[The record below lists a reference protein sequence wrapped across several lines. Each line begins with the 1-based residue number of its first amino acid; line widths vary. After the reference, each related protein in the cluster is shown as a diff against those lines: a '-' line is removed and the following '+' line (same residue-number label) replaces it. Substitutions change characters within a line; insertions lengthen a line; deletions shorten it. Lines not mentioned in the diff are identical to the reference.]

1 MNTASRGGDFKM
13 VFPKYQHGG
22 DIYGIQGIDLDF
34 SINLHPAGMPAQI
47 KEAIIANVDCYDVYP
62 DPYCRELA
70 TRVAELRQL
79 NPSWFC
85 FGNGAADL
93 IFRLFFA
100 LRPRR
105 LLTLAPTFSEYEE
118 AAAQVGSEI
127 VRFYLKPEDDFRL
140 GSEILAQI
148 TAGTDLVFLCNPNNP
163 NGLLTEPELMLEL
176 VRHCAAQGAVLAVD
190 ECFMPFTSGRSLQDQ
205 IAEFDNL
212 IIFRAFTKIFAMAGL
227 RLGYVM
233 CSNLELINRL
243 RLITQ
248 PWAVSTV
255 AQIAA
260 LAALQIP
267 DWIADTVA
275 LVAAERSRVAAALA
289 GLGLNVFPSD
299 ANYLLFSSETPLF
312 EPLLSRGI
320 LIRSCANYYGLD
332 ENYYRI
338 GLKSKNKNIYLLDQL
353 ADILQSNR

>member
-1 MNTASRGGDFKM
+1 MI
-13 VFPKYQHGG
+13 FPEYQHGG
-22 DIYGIQGIDLDF
+22 DIYGIQGVDLDF
-34 SINLHPAGMPAQI
+34 SVNLHPAGMPLPIQ
-47 KEAIIANVDCYDVYP
+47 EAIIANIDRYDVYP
-62 DPYCRELA
+62 DPYCRKLA
-70 TRVAELRQL
+70 IRVAELWQL
-79 NPSWFC
+79 DPSWLC

-93 IFRLFFA
+93 IFRLFFV

-105 LLTLAPTFSEYEE
+105 LLILAPTFSEYEE
-118 AAAQVGSEI
+118 AAVLVGCEI
-127 VRFYLKPEDDFRL
+127 VRFYLKPEEGFRL

-148 TAGTDLVFLCNPNNP
+148 TAETDLVFLCNPNNP
-163 NGLLTEPELMLEL
+163 NGLLAESELMLEII
-176 VRHCAAQGAVLAVD
+176 RHCAAQGTVLAVD

-260 LAALQIP
+260 LAALDIP
-267 DWIADTVA
+267 DWIEDTVA
-275 LVAAERSRVAAALA
+275 LVASERSRVASALSE
-289 GLGLNVFPSD
+289 LGLTVFPSD
-299 ANYLLFSSETPLF
+299 ANYLLFNSRTALL

-332 ENYYRI
+332 ESYYRI
-338 GLKSKNKNIYLLDQL
+338 GLKRKAENIYLLDQL
-353 ADILQSNR
+353 ADILQSEREDYTC

>member
-1 MNTASRGGDFKM
+1 M

-22 DIYGIQGIDLDF
+22 DIYSIKGIDLDF
-34 SINLHPAGMPAQI
+34 SINLHPAGMPLQI
-47 KEAIIANVDCYDVYP
+47 KEAITASVDRYDVYP

-70 TRVAELRQL
+70 TRVAELWRL
-79 NPSWFC
+79 DPSWLC

-118 AAAQVGSEI
+118 AAAQVGCE
-127 VRFYLKPEDDFRL
+127 VARFYLKPEDNFRL
-140 GSEILAQI
+140 GPEILEQI
-148 TAGTDLVFLCNPNNP
+148 TAETDLVFLCNPNNP
-163 NGLLTEPELMLEL
+163 NGLLAESKLMLEIT
-176 VRHCAAQGAVLAVD
+176 RRCAAQGTVLAVD

-233 CSNLELINRL
+233 CSNLELINKL

-260 LAALQIP
+260 LAALDIP
-267 DWIADTVA
+267 DWLEDTVA
-275 LVAAERSRVAAALA
+275 LVASERSRVASALA
-289 GLGLNVFPSD
+289 GLGLTVFPSD
-299 ANYLLFSSETPLF
+299 ANYLLFNTQTALL

-332 ENYYRI
+332 ESYYRI
-338 GLKSKNKNIYLLDQL
+338 GLKCKAENIYLLDQL
-353 ADILQSNR
+353 ADILRSEIEDYTC